1 MCILTEKLSI
11 DCCFYILTF
20 QNLGYTI
27 LSLSVFKYLITVQR
41 KADFVVS
48 IRKTVS
54 ERYKV
59 WSAGNWTTSST
70 KAKV

>member
-1 MCILTEKLSI
+1 MCIHTEKLSI